1 MAKTDYKS
9 VDEYIGAQPVQVRPA
24 LQRVRQTI
32 RKALPGASEG
42 ISYQIPVFRQDG
54 AMVLFFAGYARHYAI
69 YPAGSPLIEA
79 LGSELDGL
87 LHGKSTIRFPL
98 DGAFPTRLI
107 TKIARLRAAEAAQRT
122 AAKAAKKKAPKKKA
136 PKKKAQRRS

>member
-1 MAKTDYKS
+1 MAAYTVVQAESHEAAAKLFLNHPHFTIFPGDGVEIMECLPIPGALTSKAAMAKTDYKS

-54 AMVLFFAGYARHYAI
+54 AMVLFFAGYARHYTECI
-69 YPAGSPLIEA
+69 PAGSP
-79 LGSELDGL
+79 
-87 LHGKSTIRFPL
+87 
-98 DGAFPTRLI
+98 
-107 TKIARLRAAEAAQRT
+107 
-122 AAKAAKKKAPKKKA
+122 
-136 PKKKAQRRS
+136 